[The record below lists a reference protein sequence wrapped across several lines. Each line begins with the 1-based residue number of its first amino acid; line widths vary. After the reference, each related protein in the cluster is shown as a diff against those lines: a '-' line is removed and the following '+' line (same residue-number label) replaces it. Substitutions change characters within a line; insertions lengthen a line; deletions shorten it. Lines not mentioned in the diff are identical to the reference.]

1 LIAGFI
7 DDGLMDLTSLV
18 CEKIIMHDGTGEW
31 NEKKYPVDE
40 FWKYLEDQNRNK
52 SLMGCSAGGPTG
64 QMVKDSEGATGIMM
78 GHAYGINGVLEI
90 EKQESA
96 MREGKR
102 S

>member
-1 LIAGFI
+1 
-7 DDGLMDLTSLV
+7 
-18 CEKIIMHDGTGEW
+18 
-31 NEKKYPVDE
+31 
-40 FWKYLEDQNRNK
+40 
-52 SLMGCSAGGPTG
+52 MGGSPGGPTG
-64 QMVKDSEGATGIMM
+64 QMVKDSEGATGIMK